1 MSLTRISREFE
12 MKKIYP
18 YILVLFVIPNVFAND
33 GVKGCLSTVSTLSG
47 PIEML
52 NKELTSCGYNKGL
65 AELEKVKKDQEK
77 YVLEK
82 LASKLALQINQNLEE
97 TAFLT
102 NFFNSNGDD
111 LLMKEADTAGNVKR
125 ECSLSQMKEIEK
137 CGGTSKGS
145 LYDMKLNFL
154 KKNLNPTN
162 KKSKYG
168 DGLFGILADKYTSN
182 LGVAG
187 FTKNNSNLQCP
198 LDGEASG
205 FSLTSQLDEISAEQ
219 IVKTLQTNKDP
230 LVLKELFDNYGQL
243 KFIRDAEKIDDFIKY
258 ISGFNLNKNKS
269 SAKIYIANFFKDKK
283 NQKEFFAPTMANEC
297 SKVTKNINKFL
308 CSDLDELGSI
318 KKDNSKMIFN
328 GLEVKPMDDQ
338 LIDFDS
344 DDVALR
350 AYGFQCIALAKSKI
364 PNDAHGTI
372 NSEQKLDDWYDGF
385 TKNTRPEVSVD
396 NNIEKKKLF
405 CANYSCSSE
414 DSKGSSSCKS
424 GGPLLSSDLKK
435 IMQCDL
441 SPLGKKCDSD
451 ALKAI
456 DYMEGNE
463 KLRFSIG
470 NIADVMN
477 SSSQSQEDIQ
487 KAKSS
492 LPDFAENFLGIEGSL
507 IALGK
512 PVTPIMIAEKMEDFK
527 ERKLNSEIPP
537 YKAPNPERTE
547 YAKNDKAESVFETA
561 PSIPRTPNEYT
572 STVTPTSIVNRIL
585 PSGSTSQRIEGVR
598 RNSKNDYWTDDLPE
612 TTKKDKTTKT
622 SQNDSA
628 TPGAQSS
635 PSTQNSEFTKQEFEN
650 YKSEVSKEVNANRSK
665 ISAVSGELARTQQE
679 LASQRAEMERRFAD
693 LERKQN
699 EFKDSSKPKE
709 VAEVKSLKKE
719 ADTLKSDMA
728 KLDRA
733 PASISSGSGGLIV
746 TPESLKTLSEV
757 ELQKRGV
764 DIDESFVIS
773 IKIKD
778 KNGINEELV
787 NVAVIRHNTNGKSY
801 LIPRYEGKNEEII
814 KAIEKSPLFSDFIK
828 VVKTKMK
835 SFASLRDIIKL

>member
-1 MSLTRISREFE
+1 
-12 MKKIYP
+12 
-18 YILVLFVIPNVFAND
+18 
-33 GVKGCLSTVSTLSG
+33 
-47 PIEML
+47 
-52 NKELTSCGYNKGL
+52 
-65 AELEKVKKDQEK
+65 
-77 YVLEK
+77 
-82 LASKLALQINQNLEE
+82 
-97 TAFLT
+97 
-102 NFFNSNGDD
+102 
-111 LLMKEADTAGNVKR
+111 
-125 ECSLSQMKEIEK
+125 
-137 CGGTSKGS
+137 
-145 LYDMKLNFL
+145 
-154 KKNLNPTN
+154 
-162 KKSKYG
+162 
-168 DGLFGILADKYTSN
+168 
-182 LGVAG
+182 
-187 FTKNNSNLQCP
+187 
-198 LDGEASG
+198 
-205 FSLTSQLDEISAEQ
+205 
-219 IVKTLQTNKDP
+219 
-230 LVLKELFDNYGQL
+230 
-243 KFIRDAEKIDDFIKY
+243 
-258 ISGFNLNKNKS
+258 
-269 SAKIYIANFFKDKK
+269 
-283 NQKEFFAPTMANEC
+283 
-297 SKVTKNINKFL
+297 
-308 CSDLDELGSI
+308 
-318 KKDNSKMIFN
+318 
-328 GLEVKPMDDQ
+328 
-338 LIDFDS
+338 
-344 DDVALR
+344 
-350 AYGFQCIALAKSKI
+350 
-364 PNDAHGTI
+364 
-372 NSEQKLDDWYDGF
+372 
-385 TKNTRPEVSVD
+385 
-396 NNIEKKKLF
+396 
-405 CANYSCSSE
+405 
-414 DSKGSSSCKS
+414 
-424 GGPLLSSDLKK
+424 
-435 IMQCDL
+435 
-441 SPLGKKCDSD
+441 
-451 ALKAI
+451 
-456 DYMEGNE
+456 
-463 KLRFSIG
+463 
-470 NIADVMN
+470 
-477 SSSQSQEDIQ
+477 
-487 KAKSS
+487 
-492 LPDFAENFLGIEGSL
+492 
-507 IALGK
+507 
-512 PVTPIMIAEKMEDFK
+512 MEDFK

-537 YKAPNPERTE
+537 YKAPNSERTE

-650 YKSEVSKEVNANRSK
+650 YKSEVSKELNANRSK